1 MQVILELMVST
12 FSLKDHNH
20 IAVAAAASSWIATL
34 VTFPI
39 QQIRVRMQS
48 GNGKVLRGH
57 YFDGIMFKLLHS
69 CATSFV
75 LFLVKQHSEMLM
87 CVLEG

>member
-1 MQVILELMVST
+1 MIST
-12 FSLKDHNH
+12 FSLKDHNR

-57 YFDGIMFKLLHS
+57 YFDGVMFKLLHS